1 MIYPPA
7 MQTLVTLAAAGLI
20 VLIGALMNAPA
31 PPPEVAPEPE
41 IAAVPPPAPVVAANE
56 GAPAPSGG

>member
-1 MIYPPA
+1 